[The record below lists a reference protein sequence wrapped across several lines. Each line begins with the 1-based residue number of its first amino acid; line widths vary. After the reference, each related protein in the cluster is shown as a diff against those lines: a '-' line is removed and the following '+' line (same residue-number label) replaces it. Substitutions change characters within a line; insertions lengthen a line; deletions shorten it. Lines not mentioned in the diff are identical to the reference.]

1 MNNCMKVTDTLI
13 LCLKCIHEEM
23 WGKNIIKA
31 IANVMFS
38 KKIKLEHRI
47 SLSLVY
53 VHCLN
58 LLKYFLCLLL
68 S

>member
-1 MNNCMKVTDTLI
+1 MKVTDTLI

-38 KKIKLEHRI
+38 KKKKNWNTE
-47 SLSLVY
+47 SVF
-53 VHCLN
+53 
-58 LLKYFLCLLL
+58 LLCMYIVLTN
-68 S
+68 

>member
-31 IANVMFS
+31 IANVVFS
-38 KKIKLEHRI
+38 KKNKIGTQNQ
-47 SLSLVY
+47 SFSCVCTLS
-53 VHCLN
+53 
-58 LLKYFLCLLL
+58 
-68 S
+68 